1 MWRRQA
7 LRSVGVVVDLIR
19 ILLAAYLVAEV
30 DEALETRRLREQPLD
45 VGRGLHRRIDT
56 GVVHQ
61 MHPGWHDDHIP
72 ITARPNLLEQH
83 STDVPHYARHRPPC
97 LLREPASLCTMKLTV
112 T

>member
-7 LRSVGVVVDLIR
+7 LRSVGVVVNLIR

-61 MHPGWHDDHIP
+61 MHPGWHVDHIP
-72 ITARPNLLEQH
+72 ITTDRTCSNSTPPTSLTTPDIVHHVCSANRPR
-83 STDVPHYARHRPPC
+83 YAR
-97 LLREPASLCTMKLTV
+97 
-112 T
+112 

>member
-56 GVVHQ
+56 GVIHQ
-61 MHPGWHDDHIP
+61 MHPGWPDDHIP
-72 ITARPNLLEQH
+72 TTATEPARTAL
-83 STDVPHYARHRPPC
+83 TDVPHYARHRPPC
-97 LLREPASLCTMKLTV
+97 LLREPASLCTVKLTV